1 MYCTIVQALA
11 PKRQHPGNRVDVLV
25 IGGGVVGAA
34 AALAAARA
42 GQRVALVEAGSP
54 ATARGSSKGPA
65 RIYAPAA
72 YPDESYLEL
81 GLRALERWREL
92 EAEAG
97 ETLLQRTGALSR
109 GDFAEREMP
118 ALREAGVAADF
129 LSPAAALDR
138 FGVALGD
145 DAPLLHQPDAGVI
158 HADRARRALLQTA
171 EAAGA
176 ELHWGERVR
185 TMEEHGDQL
194 AVETTRRDWACSAAI
209 VAAGP
214 WSGDLLAAAGIDAGL
229 NASVQSVAHFDLA
242 DPAARPVALIEFDGE
257 EPFACWDPG
266 RGMKAAFHARGP
278 AAGSE
283 PDRAE
288 VEPAAIGHVVEW
300 VDGRF
305 PGLGAVLAEVEP
317 CIYTNTADERFV
329 LERNG
334 RVVIASACSGQGF
347 QFAPETGARAADLAL
362 EVTEASSPSG
372 GGSRR

>member
-1 MYCTIVQALA
+1 M
-11 PKRQHPGNRVDVLV
+11 

-34 AALAAARA
+34 AALAAARR
-42 GQRVALVEAGSP
+42 GGRVALVEAGSL
-54 ATARGSSKGPA
+54 ADARGSSKGTA

-81 GLRALERWREL
+81 GLRALERWSEL

-97 ETLLQRTGALSR
+97 EALLQPTGALSR

-118 ALREAGVAADF
+118 ALREAGVAAEF
-129 LSPAAALDR
+129 LSPAAALER
-138 FGVALGD
+138 FGVVLPD

-158 HADRARRALLQTA
+158 HANRARRVLLRIA
-171 EAAGA
+171 ESAGA
-176 ELHWGERVR
+176 ELHGDERVR
-185 TMEEHGDQL
+185 GMEERGDHL
-194 AVETTRRDWACSAAI
+194 AVETTRRDWLCSAAI

-214 WSGDLLAAAGIDAGL
+214 WSGDLLAAAGIDVQL
-229 NASVQSVAHFDLA
+229 SASVQSVAHFELA

-278 AAGSE
+278 AAGPE
-283 PDRAE
+283 PDRVE
-288 VEPAAIGHVVEW
+288 VEPAAIERVTDW
-300 VDGRF
+300 VDARF
-305 PGLGAVLAEVEP
+305 PGFGAVLGGVEP
-317 CIYTNTADERFV
+317 CTYTNTADERFV
-329 LERNG
+329 LERSG

-362 EVTEASSPSG
+362 EVTGASSPAG